1 MPSPSPTAFASS
13 AGLTFRYRRRSGV
26 LCARRAHALSPRPS
40 RTVPSAHFVWSGG
53 DTSSS
58 ADEPGEE
65 DEKEMSGP
73 RSRVGLGAGAG
84 TEEDNLIFLAV
95 RSLST
100 GPDDREGLREQV
112 SSAAVDAFQQ
122 TVVGVVGALP
132 SDAFEITVTSDRNGM
147 ATLMHSAMCNGY
159 ALRSAEFRLVLN
171 DMLSEACGQV
181 RKEGESRRKEENG
194 IAKRG
199 RPKKAAVEEEPDYM
213 QKVPQRGV
221 PRNVDVSEVSG
232 VVHWWDAEKE
242 RKEEMDA
249 KDHIARLENEIE
261 LLKDRLT
268 ASSSHG
274 ERSSNRI
281 LKFMDSLSET
291 KCDVL
296 QDEISPTVEECFQ
309 KVLTSLLGDLN
320 NKEVQSTFS
329 MARDYC
335 ATLTQWC
342 LLIGYVARN
351 FEKKDELAVCY
362 SESLD

>member
-1 MPSPSPTAFASS
+1 MPSPSPPAFATS
-13 AGLTFRYRRRSGV
+13 AAVTSRYRRSSGG
-26 LCARRAHALSPRPS
+26 LCARRGQASSPRPS
-40 RTVPSAHFVWSGG
+40 RTAPSAHFVWSGG

-58 ADEPGEE
+58 ADEPGED

-84 TEEDNLIFLAV
+84 AEEENRIFLAV

-171 DMLSEACGQV
+171 DMLSEACGEV
-181 RKEGESRRKEENG
+181 GNEGDSMRKENG
-194 IAKRG
+194 SAKRG

-213 QKVPQRGV
+213 QKVPQRGL
-221 PRNVDVSEVSG
+221 PRNVDMSEVSG

-242 RKEEMDA
+242 QKGEMDA

-261 LLKDRLT
+261 LLKDRLS

-274 ERSSNRI
+274 DRSSNRI
-281 LKFMDSLSET
+281 LKFMDTLSET
-291 KCDVL
+291 KCDAL
-296 QDEISPTVEECFQ
+296 QDEISPAVEDCFQ

-362 SESLD
+362 AESLD